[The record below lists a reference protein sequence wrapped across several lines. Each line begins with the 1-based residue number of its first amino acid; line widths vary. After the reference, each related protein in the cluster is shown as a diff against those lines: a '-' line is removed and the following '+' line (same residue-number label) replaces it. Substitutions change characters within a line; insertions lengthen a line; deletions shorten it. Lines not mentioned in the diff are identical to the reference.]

1 MGDWLDIYKNEKE
14 LVQKYVANKSLK
26 LKQPQGYT
34 DAAFSDIDNGNYLPV
49 GADGGNTTSGKN
61 HNKIQNHEL
70 KEFKKKKMWELATSP
85 AKSILMNIGM
95 SYMSPN
101 DIQVIPI
108 MMLFMLFINTF
119 KEMFTVNVK
128 FQQLDANIES
138 EIDSY
143 DVNIMKLVYIL
154 SCFGNL
160 LVGLWKLNSMGLI
173 PNKSSDW
180 LGWEHPLKSAE
191 IFV

>member
-1 MGDWLDIYKNEKE
+1 MGDWLDIYRNENDF
-14 LVQKYVANKSLK
+14 VQIHLANKNLK

-34 DAAFSDIDNGNYLPV
+34 DAAFNDIDNGNYLPV
-49 GADGGNTTSGKN
+49 SKEGAKGNAAVS

-85 AKSILMNIGM
+85 AKSILMNVGM

-119 KEMFTVNVK
+119 KEMFMVNLK
-128 FQQLDANIES
+128 FKQLDSNIES
-138 EIDSY
+138 KIDSY
-143 DVNIMKLVYIL
+143 DVNIMKFLYIL
-154 SCFGNL
+154 SCCGNL
-160 LVGLWKLNSMGLI
+160 LVGLWKLYSMGLI

-191 IFV
+191 VIV

>member
-1 MGDWLDIYKNEKE
+1 MSGWLELYKNEE
-14 LVQKYVANKSLK
+14 LIFEKFNENKDVK
-26 LKQPQGYT
+26 LKQPLGYSES
-34 DAAFSDIDNGNYLPV
+34 AFDDIDKGFNKPIKQEELESINKQSRNKMQNYEIKV
-49 GADGGNTTSGKN
+49 
-61 HNKIQNHEL
+61 
-70 KEFKKKKMWELATSP
+70 FKKKKMWELATSP

-119 KEMFTVNVK
+119 KEIFTVNVK
-128 FQQLDANIES
+128 FQTLDKSIET

-143 DVNIMKLVYIL
+143 DLIIMKFVYIL
-154 SCFGNL
+154 SCCGNL

-180 LGWEHPLKSAE
+180 LSWEPKLLSKE
-191 IFV
+191 VFI